1 MGVMEAIKKGFSVA
15 TKNLGLVL
23 VLFVFN
29 AIWNLISIPM
39 MPKPGETP
47 TPQATTTAVIFSILF
62 ILISIFVQGG
72 ALGTVKDYIKEGKT
86 ALGKFASYGLKYY
99 LKLLVLGI
107 LIVLIIAVVGLVAAL
122 IVAATVPL
130 NNTIVTIIATIIA
143 IAIGVVGL
151 YYILLLMLSP
161 YTLVCDDMGVFDAMK
176 KSLRVVRKALG
187 KIIALL
193 VLLVLISLGIGFIVG
208 FLAGL
213 VAVVLPVTA
222 GQVVIG
228 LVNSVFNG
236 YLGIVLMASFMTIYL
251 ALSEKEKTAA
261 QKVF

>member
-29 AIWNLISIPM
+29 AIWNLVSIPF

-47 TPQATTTAVIFSILF
+47 TPQATGMAVIFSVLF

-72 ALGTVKDYIKEGKT
+72 ALGTVKDYIKEGKA

-130 NNTIVTIIATIIA
+130 NNAVVTVIAAIIA
-143 IAIGVVGL
+143 IALGAVGL
-151 YYILLLMLSP
+151 YYILLLILSP
-161 YTLVCDDMGVFDAMK
+161 YTLVCDDSGVFDAMK

-187 KIIALL
+187 RIILLL

-208 FLAGL
+208 FAAGL
-213 VAVVLPVTA
+213 IAIALPVTV
-222 GQVVIG
+222 GQVIIG
-228 LVNSVFNG
+228 LVNSAFNG
-236 YLGIVLMASFMTIYL
+236 YLGIVLMASFMAIYL
-251 ALSEKEKTAA
+251 ALSEKEKTAG